1 MNFFEKFIYFFQQ
14 TMTKPTIYGWYHIL
28 WLFILILICSLII
41 TFRNKISQNA
51 VRYSI
56 LIISI
61 SLILFEIM
69 KQLTYSFNW
78 NENTQTATWNYQW
91 YAFPFQFCS
100 TPMYLMFIAGI
111 CKKNLFRDSLYSYLA
126 TFALFG
132 GLVVMLYP
140 GDVFTTAIF
149 INIHTMFWHA
159 SMVVVGF
166 LIWATSSIEYTQ
178 KTFLKAFCVFLSMI
192 TLAML
197 ANYIWKWSGGI
208 ETGQTFNMFY
218 ISPFYKS
225 TLPLVSIIYNNAPYI
240 IFLLC
245 YIFGFSLAAYIITIV
260 AIAIN
265 HTYLKHKNK
274 KINKSSLK

>member
-1 MNFFEKFIYFFQQ
+1 MNSFEKFIYFFQQ

-41 TFRNKISQNA
+41 IFRNKISQKT
-51 VRYSI
+51 VKYSI

-132 GLVVMLYP
+132 GFVVMLYP
-140 GDVFTTAIF
+140 GDVFTTTIF

-166 LIWATSSIEYTQ
+166 LIWATNSIENTQ

-192 TLAML
+192 ALAML

-274 KINKSSLK
+274 K

>member
-1 MNFFEKFIYFFQQ
+1 MNSFEKFIYFFQQ

-111 CKKNLFRDSLYSYLA
+111 CKK
-126 TFALFG
+126 
-132 GLVVMLYP
+132 
-140 GDVFTTAIF
+140 
-149 INIHTMFWHA
+149 
-159 SMVVVGF
+159 
-166 LIWATSSIEYTQ
+166 
-178 KTFLKAFCVFLSMI
+178 
-192 TLAML
+192 
-197 ANYIWKWSGGI
+197 
-208 ETGQTFNMFY
+208 
-218 ISPFYKS
+218 
-225 TLPLVSIIYNNAPYI
+225 
-240 IFLLC
+240 IFLE
-245 YIFGFSLAAYIITIV
+245 IV
-260 AIAIN
+260 CILILQPLR
-265 HTYLKHKNK
+265 YSVDL
-274 KINKSSLK
+274 L